1 MLKFWSVINN
11 CFFMHWKKKLTLV
24 DKVFILVFIL
34 FHSPKF
40 SDIWPLDQDSS
51 SRSQGLPL
59 AKLLEKKI
67 NKYLCK
73 SRRFISRW
81 IDYVPYIHSYVP
93 QNPFWRSILTY
104 HFHET
109 LFSRNI
115 YENSWKLYISC
126 KKLICIQT
134 IIKIQKWIHPLMIWL
149 GTFFCLLTS

>member
-1 MLKFWSVINN
+1 MVNLYEFFIKTINRRVKN
-11 CFFMHWKKKLTLV
+11 NKCLDHHSTILPYHKLTRVNYLLV

-81 IDYVPYIHSYVP
+81 IDYVPYIYIHSHVP
-93 QNPFWRSILTY
+93 QNPFWRSILIY

-109 LFSRNI
+109 LYSTNI
-115 YENSWKLYISC
+115 YENSWKRYLS
-126 KKLICIQT
+126 K
-134 IIKIQKWIHPLMIWL
+134 
-149 GTFFCLLTS
+149 S